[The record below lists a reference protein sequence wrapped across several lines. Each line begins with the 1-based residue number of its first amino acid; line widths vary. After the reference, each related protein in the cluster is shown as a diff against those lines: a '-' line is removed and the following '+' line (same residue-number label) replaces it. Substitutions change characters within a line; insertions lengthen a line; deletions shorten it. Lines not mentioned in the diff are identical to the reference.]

1 MGMTDDEKRAL
12 KRCGAAPDLDGLPVR
27 VPRDTAA
34 KLVSQYFFQVSPRS
48 MERWN
53 LAWRRVNGRAHC
65 ETADAFAVA
74 KSMLDAAPPVMGGRR
89 PVAEEESA

>member
-1 MGMTDDEKRAL
+1 MAVPDDEKRAQ
-12 KRCGAAPDLDGLPVR
+12 KRGGNAPYLSDLPVR
-27 VPRDTAA
+27 VPRDVAA

-89 PVAEEESA
+89 PVAEEKSA